1 MDDTP
6 LHSLVSDLADAD
18 PADAA
23 DIADSVADE
32 LSRRLDDLTEEEAAA
47 PEA

>member
-6 LHSLVSDLADAD
+6 LHPLVSDLAAND

-23 DIADSVADE
+23 DVADAIADE
-32 LSRRLDDLTEEEAAA
+32 LSRRLDEVTEEAAAA